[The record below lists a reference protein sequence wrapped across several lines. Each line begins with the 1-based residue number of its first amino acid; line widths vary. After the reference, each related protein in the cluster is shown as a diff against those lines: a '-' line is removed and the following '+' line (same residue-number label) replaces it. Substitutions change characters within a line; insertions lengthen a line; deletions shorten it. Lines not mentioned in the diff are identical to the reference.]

1 MCLETIPFKTA
12 FEENADLVA
21 VAKSFTGGDKFPDY
35 YYICRDLPEETELPV
50 FEHPVSSITV

>member
-1 MCLETIPFKTA
+1 METIPFKTA